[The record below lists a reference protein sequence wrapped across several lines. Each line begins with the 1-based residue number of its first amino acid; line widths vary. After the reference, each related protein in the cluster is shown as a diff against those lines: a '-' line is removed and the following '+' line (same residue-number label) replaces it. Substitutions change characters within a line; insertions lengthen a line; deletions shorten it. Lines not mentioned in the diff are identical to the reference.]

1 MLSERKLTDGELKKR
16 DEVVKAIKRDRKE
29 ENLTDEEVYAIA
41 TAQAKKTNEE
51 IMDPYTRLQ
60 SIQDSMNFF
69 GGKDQGPEE
78 GKSPQEIR
86 LDKIKKAFGSK
97 YGMNYDAE
105 FTTSRRPEMKAQA
118 KEIEALQ
125 KQVDKLKR
133 NIPLVKPPDAQ
144 LETQL
149 RAHVELT
156 VDNYLSEGSLVKNP
170 ARGVK
175 AGTNMRITYRAG
187 ENLDRAMKY
196 FDDFKSQQRKIQKLM
211 HSAEMDSDG
220 NLVITPRSTQGAKKI
235 RSMMQDVL
243 APRKKETNESYD
255 SNRPKPVRIRDL
267 TGQRVTDVVKNMTPA
282 QKQRLMKKLG
292 PKVRK
297 LTKGGAFVV
306 DRIMQQNESYKH
318 GGYMSRIQKGKS
330 RLKRMKN
337 IKAKR
342 IEGER
347 RRNKTKTE
355 TQREN

>member
-1 MLSERKLTDGELKKR
+1 MKDH
-16 DEVVKAIKRDRKE
+16 IKQ
-29 ENLTDEEVYAIA
+29 I
-41 TAQAKKTNEE
+41 
-51 IMDPYTRLQ
+51 
-60 SIQDSMNFF
+60 
-69 GGKDQGPEE
+69 
-78 GKSPQEIR
+78 
-86 LDKIKKAFGSK
+86 
-97 YGMNYDAE
+97 
-105 FTTSRRPEMKAQA
+105 
-118 KEIEALQ
+118 IE
-125 KQVDKLKR
+125 
-133 NIPLVKPPDAQ
+133 
-144 LETQL
+144 
-149 RAHVELT
+149 
-156 VDNYLSEGSLVKNP
+156 SLVKNP

-196 FDDFKSQQRKIQKLM
+196 FDDFKSQQKKIQKLM

-243 APRKKETNESYD
+243 APRKKETNENYD
-255 SNRPKPVRIRDL
+255 AGQPKPVRIRGL
-267 TGQRVTDVVKNMTPA
+267 TGQRITQVMKNMTPA

-347 RRNKTKTE
+347 RRRKTQTE

>member
-1 MLSERKLTDGELKKR
+1 MR
-16 DEVVKAIKRDRKE
+16 DYIKQ
-29 ENLTDEEVYAIA
+29 I
-41 TAQAKKTNEE
+41 
-51 IMDPYTRLQ
+51 
-60 SIQDSMNFF
+60 
-69 GGKDQGPEE
+69 
-78 GKSPQEIR
+78 
-86 LDKIKKAFGSK
+86 
-97 YGMNYDAE
+97 
-105 FTTSRRPEMKAQA
+105 
-118 KEIEALQ
+118 IE
-125 KQVDKLKR
+125 
-133 NIPLVKPPDAQ
+133 
-144 LETQL
+144 
-149 RAHVELT
+149 
-156 VDNYLSEGSLVKNP
+156 SLVKNP

-175 AGTNMRITYRAG
+175 AGTNMKITYRAG

-196 FDDFKSQQRKIQKLM
+196 FDDFGSQRKKIQKLM
-211 HSAEMDSDG
+211 HSAEMDKDG

-255 SNRPKPVRIRDL
+255 AGQPKPVRIRGL

-282 QKQRLMKKLG
+282 QKARLIKKLG

-306 DRIMQQNESYKH
+306 DRIMQQSEPTNESYKH
-318 GGYMSRIQKGKS
+318 GGYMSRIEKGKR

-347 RRNKTKTE
+347 RRNKTQTE

>member
-1 MLSERKLTDGELKKR
+1 MR
-16 DEVVKAIKRDRKE
+16 DYIKQ
-29 ENLTDEEVYAIA
+29 I
-41 TAQAKKTNEE
+41 
-51 IMDPYTRLQ
+51 
-60 SIQDSMNFF
+60 
-69 GGKDQGPEE
+69 
-78 GKSPQEIR
+78 
-86 LDKIKKAFGSK
+86 
-97 YGMNYDAE
+97 
-105 FTTSRRPEMKAQA
+105 
-118 KEIEALQ
+118 IE
-125 KQVDKLKR
+125 
-133 NIPLVKPPDAQ
+133 
-144 LETQL
+144 
-149 RAHVELT
+149 
-156 VDNYLSEGSLVKNP
+156 SLVKNP

-175 AGTNMRITYRAG
+175 AGTNMKITYRAG

-196 FDDFKSQQRKIQKLM
+196 FDDFKSQQKKIQKLM

-347 RRNKTKTE
+347 RRRKTQTE

>member
-1 MLSERKLTDGELKKR
+1 MR
-16 DEVVKAIKRDRKE
+16 DYIKQ
-29 ENLTDEEVYAIA
+29 I
-41 TAQAKKTNEE
+41 
-51 IMDPYTRLQ
+51 
-60 SIQDSMNFF
+60 
-69 GGKDQGPEE
+69 
-78 GKSPQEIR
+78 
-86 LDKIKKAFGSK
+86 
-97 YGMNYDAE
+97 
-105 FTTSRRPEMKAQA
+105 
-118 KEIEALQ
+118 IE
-125 KQVDKLKR
+125 
-133 NIPLVKPPDAQ
+133 
-144 LETQL
+144 
-149 RAHVELT
+149 
-156 VDNYLSEGSLVKNP
+156 SLVKNP

-175 AGTNMRITYRAG
+175 AGTNMKITYRAG

-196 FDDFKSQQRKIQKLM
+196 FDDFKSQQKKIQKLM

-292 PKVRK
+292 PKIRK

-306 DRIMQQNESYKH
+306 DRIMQQNESYKR
-318 GGYMSRIQKGKS
+318 GGYMSRIEKGKK

-347 RRNKTKTE
+347 RRNKTRTE

>member
-1 MLSERKLTDGELKKR
+1 MR
-16 DEVVKAIKRDRKE
+16 DYIKQ
-29 ENLTDEEVYAIA
+29 I
-41 TAQAKKTNEE
+41 
-51 IMDPYTRLQ
+51 
-60 SIQDSMNFF
+60 
-69 GGKDQGPEE
+69 
-78 GKSPQEIR
+78 
-86 LDKIKKAFGSK
+86 
-97 YGMNYDAE
+97 
-105 FTTSRRPEMKAQA
+105 
-118 KEIEALQ
+118 IE
-125 KQVDKLKR
+125 
-133 NIPLVKPPDAQ
+133 
-144 LETQL
+144 
-149 RAHVELT
+149 
-156 VDNYLSEGSLVKNP
+156 SLVKNP

-175 AGTNMRITYRAG
+175 AGTNMKITYRAG

-196 FDDFKSQQRKIQKLM
+196 FDDFGSQRKKIQKLM
-211 HSAEMDSDG
+211 HSAEMDSEG

-255 SNRPKPVRIRDL
+255 AGQPKPIRIRGL

-282 QKQRLMKKLG
+282 QKARLIKKLG

-306 DRIMQQNESYKH
+306 DRIMQQSEPTNESYKH
-318 GGYMSRIQKGKS
+318 GGYMSRIEKGKR

-347 RRNKTKTE
+347 RRNKTRTD